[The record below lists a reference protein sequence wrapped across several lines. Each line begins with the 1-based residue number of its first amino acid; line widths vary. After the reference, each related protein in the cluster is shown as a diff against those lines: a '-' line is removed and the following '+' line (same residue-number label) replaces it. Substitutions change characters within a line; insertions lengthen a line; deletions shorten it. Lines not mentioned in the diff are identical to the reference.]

1 MASVRLTQDLRNII
15 HRNACDAYKNV
26 NIAPKA
32 TNKQCEFIAK
42 AVKNTPIQ
50 QLLADVVTE
59 REKRGE
65 MYAELGENLMEEK
78 YNNSFPQLHK
88 TSVIIITNN
97 IRNNQVIQQR
107 ILQGDVRFILNTP
120 IQLYS
125 LDSYPSHRT
134 SNKTPWSHA
143 SWMVSEFALNQQTEV
158 AEIVDKLLCDGE
170 EFYTNQKSYETQIKE
185 VLKQCTTVK
194 QLLEVWPASESL
206 IPPEK
211 LQQMSVKITRK
222 QRAENIKEEIQFD
235 ASKLNKHLLANKLLG
250 AAK

>member
-1 MASVRLTQDLRNII
+1 MASVRLTQDLRTII
-15 HRNACDAYKNV
+15 NRNARDAHKNV
-26 NIAPKA
+26 NIEPKA
-32 TNKQCEFIAK
+32 TNEQCEFIAK

-65 MYAELGENLMEEK
+65 MSSELGENLMEKK
-78 YNNSFPQLHK
+78 YNDSFPQLQK
-88 TSVIIITNN
+88 TSVITITNN
-97 IRNNQVIQQR
+97 ISNKNNSGEYVK
-107 ILQGDVRFILNTP
+107 FNLNTP

-125 LDSYPSHRT
+125 LDSYTSHRAY
-134 SNKTPWSHA
+134 SNVSPWNHGH
-143 SWMVSEFALNQQTEV
+143 WMVSEFALNQQTEI
-158 AEIVDKLLCDGE
+158 AEIVNKLQYDIE
-170 EFYTNQKSYETQIKE
+170 EFATNKRSYETQVE
-185 VLKQCTTVK
+185 QVLRQCTTVK

-206 IPPEK
+206 IPSEK
-211 LQQMSVKITRK
+211 LQQMAVKITRK